1 MKKSILLIL
10 LLAALLSGCDS
21 LMPPNTPSPEPIAPA
36 ENSPEPGEDLASTE
50 DPEEAPMD
58 TEQPGEPTPVIPATT
73 SAVCVP
79 PSDHPDLAFSDYESF
94 PQVILDYLNAG
105 ASSEELAVTLI
116 INGWGPE
123 EQPVWA
129 EDLNG
134 DGVREMV
141 ATVYN
146 PQLPPEG
153 AMLILNC
160 VDGQYVLAHVVVS
173 ETGSHAPRLLH
184 IQDINADRLR
194 EVVYS
199 STTCGAHT
207 CFQGVQILQWDG
219 EEYQPRLEG
228 STLDYPYPEVKM
240 TDFNHDGIYSLEV
253 TGTAIASVG
262 AGPQRDTINIWEFD
276 TADGIWKLTSQTL
289 AASPFRIH
297 ALHDAEAAIDRGEY
311 EIARLLFQDV
321 IESESLLEWAH
332 PEDEYNTLA
341 AYAYY
346 KQVVAY
352 LFLGDRPAAMAVFDE
367 LKEQYSSSAQAGYV
381 QMAEA
386 FLTDSE
392 ELGLEGGCT
401 SAREYASSNEALVLT
416 PLGSAAFGYAN
427 PEFEPADVCP

>member
-1 MKKSILLIL
+1 MKKILLLIV

-21 LMPPNTPSPEPIAPA
+21 LMPPSTPSPEPEAPA
-36 ENSPEPGEDLASTE
+36 AADPEP
-50 DPEEAPMD
+50 EEVQNPAEVEEEPPA
-58 TEQPGEPTPVIPATT
+58 TEQPEDSTAVVPATT
-73 SAVCVP
+73 SEVCLP
-79 PSDHPDLAFSDYESF
+79 PGEHPELAFSDYESF

-134 DGVREMV
+134 DGVREV
-141 ATVYN
+141 VVTVYN
-146 PQLPPEG
+146 PEVPPEG

-160 VDGQYVLAHVVVS
+160 VDGQHVVAHVVVS
-173 ETGSHAPRLLH
+173 EAGSHAPRLLH
-184 IQDINADRLR
+184 IQDINADMLR

-207 CFQGVQILQWDG
+207 CYQDVQILAWDG
-219 EEYQPRLEG
+219 GAYQPRLEG
-228 STLDYPYPEVKM
+228 STLDYPYPEVKL

-262 AGPQRDTINIWEFD
+262 AGPQRDTINIWEYD
-276 TADGIWKLTSQTL
+276 PVDGMWKLGSQSV

-346 KQVVAY
+346 KQIVAN
-352 LFLGDRPAAMAVFDE
+352 LFLGNRPAALAVFEE
-367 LKEQYSSSAQAGYV
+367 LEDQFGSTAQAGYI

-386 FLTDSE
+386 FLMDSE

-401 SAREYASSNEALVLT
+401 SAREYASSNQALVLT
-416 PLGSAAFGYAN
+416 PLGSATFGYAN
-427 PEFEPADVCP
+427 PDFEPADVCP